1 MSEILIEKYR
11 PSNIDELVGQTE
23 IMARLREFIKSK
35 NIPHCMFAGPAGIGK
50 TSAAIV
56 IAKEIFGENWK
67 ANYTELNAS
76 DERGIDIV
84 RDKIKEFAKT
94 LPLNAEYKIICLDEA
109 DALTKDAQHALRRTM
124 ETYSKNCRFILICN
138 YSSRIIDPIQ
148 SRCAIFRFKNIEASE
163 MVKRLNE
170 IVKKEN
176 ITCESGA
183 IEEIAKVAEGD
194 MRQAINVLQIASPDV
209 KIKEIYE
216 ILGRA
221 KSSQVT
227 ELLDLCLNSEFLNA
241 RKKLRDF
248 LFNRGIEGNSI
259 LKELSHQ
266 IAENEELQLDEVA
279 RAKILSLVG
288 DTEFR
293 LNEGADPLIQI
304 TALLA
309 NIAAFSSRK

>member
-1 MSEILIEKYR
+1 
-11 PSNIDELVGQTE
+11 
-23 IMARLREFIKSK
+23 MARLREFIKSK

-309 NIAAFSSRK
+309 NIAAFSSR